1 MYIDSHLLYLKW
13 TYMEYEIHTSVS
25 IVIFFSKTDLA
36 LRTYIDLFCN
46 HVLKHY
52 DTTIIKIYQI
62 RLEKSFFD
70 LNSERIYI

>member
-46 HVLKHY
+46 HVLK
-52 DTTIIKIYQI
+52 I
-62 RLEKSFFD
+62 L
-70 LNSERIYI
+70 